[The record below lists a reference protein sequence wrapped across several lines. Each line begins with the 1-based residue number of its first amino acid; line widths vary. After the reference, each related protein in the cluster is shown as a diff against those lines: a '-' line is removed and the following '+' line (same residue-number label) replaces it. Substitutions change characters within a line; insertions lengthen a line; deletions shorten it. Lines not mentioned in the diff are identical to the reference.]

1 MNTQMPAE
9 LKGLHDYK
17 FNAKYLDPD
26 ELCDG
31 FDLKLDQFIPW
42 FECRLNA
49 IYDDL
54 HTSKHPCTDPSC
66 QFTNSNGESGHDHD
80 FRGRKLLWWKDFLD
94 ELRRVNAVSNMAE
107 SFGTAENLF
116 ESGVWNN
123 TSYNEFLFFVTCLCE
138 KV

>member
-17 FNAKYLDPD
+17 FNAEYVDPD

-54 HTSKHPCTDPSC
+54 HNSNHACTDPSC
-66 QFTNSNGESGHDHD
+66 QFINSNGESGHDHD
-80 FRGRKLLWWKDFLD
+80 FRGRKLRWWKDFLD

-107 SFGTAENLF
+107 GPGTAENLSK
-116 ESGVWNN
+116 SGVWNN
-123 TSYNEFLFFVTCLCE
+123 TSYNEVLFFVICSCE
-138 KV
+138 KG